1 MKSALMRLS
10 SMPKKGE
17 FWDWWG
23 GITLAEKIL
32 FGGWLVIESIV
43 LIFTVLFGLDTL
55 GVLP

>member
-1 MKSALMRLS
+1 MKSALMRLT

-23 GITLAEKIL
+23 GLTLAEKIL
-32 FGGWLVIESIV
+32 HSIWLTFDISLL
-43 LIFTVLFGLDTL
+43 LIMILFGLDYL